1 MGSLENKLFKI
12 NALSNV
18 IVKAF
23 DVYKSVKI
31 RFIDF
36 NYEKAENPTLSKE
49 ELIAYNKNRK
59 FGVHKELCFAPK
71 KSMIFSFDG
80 NVYLCCE
87 NKQYS
92 IGNITSETVHDI
104 WFGEKRAFIDKKINT
119 DYNLEYGCIN
129 CKYKIQNKDYT
140 LALAQVFDL
149 KTNNHSVY
157 PARLDF
163 EIHNTCN
170 LECVMCSGVYSSSIQ
185 INRYK
190 KPAIPIRYDESF
202 IDQLNEFLP
211 HVNYINLIGG
221 EPTLI
226 SIYYKILE
234 RAIELNP
241 GCVFHIQTNASTLN
255 DRFRKILEKG
265 NFQIGISIDS
275 LKRDLAEKIRINLNF
290 EKFMENVRYYLK
302 LHNENR
308 IKVTVNIC
316 PMPYNWREMVD
327 IIRFCNEN
335 KVTVFLC
342 IVNAP
347 YYNSFLSVS
356 PEYIDKVH
364 RELTCMLGE
373 LPRSNY
379 FETGNYDRLKD
390 FINLLQQVKEVI
402 IQNHSAYTNYIKEES
417 AALFSVFYDK
427 LIGYIQHPMK
437 KDFAEEAL
445 KYTQAKF
452 QELDENTRKE
462 LLIIIIN
469 SIREPI
475 LSASKE
481 EYMRWSVEFVDS
493 LVFSYTNRPVFES
506 YIN

>member
-1 MGSLENKLFKI
+1 MGSLENKIFKI
-12 NALSNV
+12 GALSNV
-18 IVKAF
+18 IMKVF
-23 DVYKSVKI
+23 GVYKSAKI

-36 NYEKAENPTLSKE
+36 EYEKAEHPTLTKD

-59 FGVHKELCFAPK
+59 FGVHKDLCLAPK

-92 IGNITSETVHDI
+92 IGNVETTSVHDI

-119 DYNLEYGCIN
+119 DYNLDYGCIN

-149 KTNNHSVY
+149 KTNNHSDY

-185 INRYK
+185 TNRYK
-190 KPAIPIRYDESF
+190 KPAIPIKYHESF
-202 IDQLNEFLP
+202 IDQLDEFLP
-211 HVNYINLIGG
+211 HVKYINLIGG

-226 SIYYKILE
+226 GIYYKILE
-234 RAIELNP
+234 RAIALNTD
-241 GCVFHIQTNASTLN
+241 CVFHIQTNASTLN
-255 DRFRKILEKG
+255 DRFRKLLAKG

-275 LKRDLAEKIRINLNF
+275 FNKELAEKIRINLNY
-290 EKFMENVRYYLK
+290 EKFMDNVKYYLQ
-302 LHNENR
+302 LHDENR

-316 PMPYNWREMVD
+316 PMPYNWRDMVD

-347 YYNSFLSVS
+347 FYNSFLSVS

-364 RELTCMLGE
+364 GELTRMLGE

-379 FETGNYDRLKD
+379 FEKGNYDRLKD
-390 FINLLQQVKEVI
+390 FINSLLQFKDVI
-402 IQNHSAYTNYIKEES
+402 IDNMSSYDMLISKDSSSLYVIFH
-417 AALFSVFYDK
+417 DK
-427 LIGYIQHPMK
+427 LLEHIQHPMK
-437 KDFAEEAL
+437 QDFAAEAL
-445 KYTQAKF
+445 SYVQSKF
-452 QELDENTRKE
+452 MILEEDVRKE

-475 LSASKE
+475 LSSTKE
-481 EYMRWSVEFVDS
+481 EYMKWSVEFIDS
-493 LVFSYTNRPVFES
+493 LIFSYGNRHVFTP
-506 YIN
+506 YIH